1 MENDVAC
8 EDWQR
13 CVGSPGTSVGKQA
26 ATQRSGSKQQLSPK
40 PHSLHP
46 KRTGNKQQLRKLQPE
61 SARQALRAAAAD
73 F

>member
-1 MENDVAC
+1 MGK
-8 EDWQR
+8 R
-13 CVGSPGTSVGKQA
+13 GGRIGSAVWGAQGQASRNKQ
-26 ATQRSGSKQQLSPK
+26 QLKKRSGSKQQLSPK